1 MEDFDPDFARDPLLT
16 IAVGASMP
24 GKGFGLGRREP
35 RRELQPS
42 ESVLL

>member
-1 MEDFDPDFARDPLLT
+1 MEDFEPDFARDPLLAN
-16 IAVGASMP
+16 AVGGSMP
-24 GKGFGLGRREP
+24 GRGLGFGRREP